1 MELLNYIF
9 RLGVVFAIFG
19 FLWGIFDLAI
29 KMLRAGNQR
38 TVTEI
43 YIIKGFKY
51 LLLVN
56 VTFLFCIEDQLTNL
70 VVLHQAILVGLVL
83 LMYFVG
89 KLQNSEN
96 RKRMF
101 KVVAQGI
108 PQIPIASFNKR
119 AEIIVIIL
127 ALCVFIIF
135 WFFPSLA
142 NNSASR
148 WFHDNIMNIEDT
160 PLFGFMFKIIGFFF
174 LLSIFSRMFNA
185 INYLLNSSNLSKN
198 NMGNDNDS
206 SSIGNDDSG
215 EYTDYEEVD

>member
-1 MELLNYIF
+1 MRKYGTRSEVWNGDAQMTRGNLTKDDLIMSSNGRLVSKRKSEAAKKNY
-9 RLGVVFAIFG
+9 
-19 FLWGIFDLAI
+19 
-29 KMLRAGNQR
+29 
-38 TVTEI
+38 E
-43 YIIKGFKY
+43 KY
-51 LLLVN
+51 
-56 VTFLFCIEDQLTNL
+56 
-70 VVLHQAILVGLVL
+70 G
-83 LMYFVG
+83 
-89 KLQNSEN
+89 
-96 RKRMF
+96 
-101 KVVAQGI
+101 
-108 PQIPIASFNKR
+108 FNKR

-160 PLFGFMFKIIGFFF
+160 PLFGFIFKIIGFFF